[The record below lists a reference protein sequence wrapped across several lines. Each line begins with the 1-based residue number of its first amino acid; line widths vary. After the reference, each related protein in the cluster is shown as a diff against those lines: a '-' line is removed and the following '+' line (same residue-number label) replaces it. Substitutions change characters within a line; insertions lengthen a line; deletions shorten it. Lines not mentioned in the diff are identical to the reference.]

1 MLLSKNRNMTT
12 KHKSYF
18 FLLLFT
24 AIVITGCKKDF
35 GNLNSPTEEDFL
47 KNPTKD
53 QLNNLVTGVESA
65 MRNNIGLYLDDVGVI
80 GREMYRFST
89 GDPRYTTDLLGA
101 SDAHLDP
108 TGFYL
113 TNTWASRYRVV
124 KNCNLL
130 IEASAV
136 STFVSGAEAKGYA
149 GFAKTMMAYQ
159 LLLNLNLT
167 YTNGIRTSVAN
178 PDQLGPFEDYT
189 EALTAIAALLDEA
202 HNDLSSAEVSFP
214 LTSGFSGFNDAAG
227 LGKVNRGIAARVA
240 VYREQ
245 WQDALDALQQS
256 FFDIDGDFSTGV
268 YHVFGTGSG
277 DQLNPAFFPRNQ
289 AGDVRLAHPSYTDD
303 IENGDNRSAKAAL
316 RNEAQSYQGL
326 SSNHDVWVY
335 TTSTA
340 PVPLVRNEELILIY
354 AEANIQLDN
363 LPEGEDALNVIR
375 NAHNLS
381 DYSGAATKPALI
393 TEMLKQ
399 RRYSLFYEGH
409 RWVDVRRYGL
419 LDELPVDRPDD
430 DVWEEFPVPATE
442 Q

>member
-1 MLLSKNRNMTT
+1 MSNRYISYILSLLIIAMV
-12 KHKSYF
+12 
-18 FLLLFT
+18 
-24 AIVITGCKKDF
+24 APGCKKDF

-53 QLNNLVTGVESA
+53 QLNNLVTGIESA
-65 MRNNIGLYLDDVGVI
+65 MRNNIGLYLDDVGVV

-101 SDAHLDP
+101 SDAQLDP
-108 TGFYL
+108 TGFYI

-130 IEASAV
+130 IDASQV
-136 STFVSGAEAKGYA
+136 SSFITDAEAKAYA

-167 YTNGIRTSVAN
+167 HNNGIRTQVDN
-178 PDQLGPFEDYT
+178 PDQPGPFQNYN
-189 EALTAIAALLDEA
+189 EALSSIATMLNDANA
-202 HNDLSSAEVSFP
+202 DLSGAEVAFP
-214 LTSGFSGFNDAAG
+214 LTSGFAGLNDADG
-227 LGKVNRGIAARVA
+227 LSKINRAIAARVA
-240 VYREQ
+240 VYRGE
-245 WQDALDALQQS
+245 WQEALDNLDQS
-256 FFDIDGDFSTGV
+256 FFDINGDFSTGA

-289 AGDVRLAHPSYTDD
+289 AGDVRLAHPSFTDD
-303 IENGDNRSAKAAL
+303 IENGDSRSAKAAL
-316 RNEAQSYQGL
+316 RNEPQSYQGL
-326 SSNHDVWVY
+326 SSNYDVWVY

-340 PVPLVRNEELILIY
+340 PIPMIRNEELILIY

-363 LPEGEDALNVIR
+363 LSEGEDALNVIR
-375 NAHNLS
+375 NGHNLP
-381 DYSGAATKPALI
+381 DYGGAVTKPALT
-393 TEMLKQ
+393 TEMLRQ

-409 RWVDVRRYGL
+409 RWVDVRRYDL
-419 LDELPVDRPDD
+419 LSQLPVDRTDD
-430 DVWEEFPVPATE
+430 NVWEAFPVPVTE

>member
-1 MLLSKNRNMTT
+1 MTT
-12 KHKSYF
+12 KYRSYF
-18 FLLLFT
+18 FILLLIGII
-24 AIVITGCKKDF
+24 ASGCKKDY

-53 QLNNLVTGVESA
+53 QLNNLVTGIESA
-65 MRNNIGLYLDDVGVI
+65 MRINVGLYLDDVGVI

-101 SDAHLDP
+101 SDAQLDP

-130 IEASAV
+130 IGASEAS
-136 STFVSGAEAKGYA
+136 SFVTGAEAKAYS

-167 YTNGIRTSVAN
+167 YNNGVRTEVSN
-178 PDQLGPFEDYT
+178 PDQLGPFQNYSD
-189 EALTAIAALLDEA
+189 AVASIAALLNEA
-202 HNDLSSAEVSFP
+202 NGDLTGSTVAFP
-214 LTSGFSGFNDAAG
+214 LTSGFAAFNDAAG
-227 LGKVNRGIAARVA
+227 LSKINRGIAARVA

-256 FFDIDGDFSTGV
+256 FFDINGDFSSGV

-289 AGDVRLAHPSYTDD
+289 AGDVRLAHPDYADD
-303 IENGDNRSAKAAL
+303 IENGDDRASKAAL
-316 RNEAQSYQGL
+316 RGEPQSYQGL
-326 SSNHDVWVY
+326 TSNYDVWVY

-363 LPEGEDALNVIR
+363 LSEGEDALNVIR
-375 NAHNLS
+375 NAHNLA
-381 DYSGAATKPALI
+381 DYAGAGTKPALI
-393 TEMLKQ
+393 TEMLNQ
-399 RRYSLFYEGH
+399 RRFSLFYEGH

-419 LDELPVDRPDD
+419 LEELPVDRPDD
-430 DVWEEFPVPATE
+430 NIWEQFPIPATE
-442 Q
+442 E

>member
-1 MLLSKNRNMTT
+1 MTT
-12 KHKSYF
+12 KYKSF
-18 FLLLFT
+18 FLLLLLIT
-24 AIVITGCKKDF
+24 AVAPGCKKDF

-47 KNPTKD
+47 KNPSKD
-53 QLNNLVTGVESA
+53 QLNNLVTGIESA

-130 IEASAV
+130 IEASDA
-136 STFVSGAEAKGYA
+136 SGFVSDAEAKGYA

-167 YTNGIRTSVAN
+167 HNNGVRTNVAN
-178 PDQLGPFEDYT
+178 PDQLGPFQDYT
-189 EALTAIAALLDEA
+189 EALTSIASLLDEA
-202 HNDLSSAEVSFP
+202 HNDLSTAEISFP

-227 LGKVNRGIAARVA
+227 LSKVNRGIAARVA

-245 WQDALDALQQS
+245 WQQALDALQQS
-256 FFDIDGDFSTGV
+256 FLDINGDLSTGV

-289 AGDVRLAHPSYTDD
+289 AGDVRLAHPSYTSD
-303 IENGDNRSAKAAL
+303 IENGDNRSSKAAL
-316 RNEAQSYQGL
+316 RNEPQSYQGL
-326 SSNHDVWVY
+326 SSDHDVWVY
-335 TTSTA
+335 TSSTA
-340 PVPLVRNEELILIY
+340 PVPLIRNEELVLIF

-363 LPEGEDALNVIR
+363 LTEGKDALNVIR
-375 NAHNLS
+375 NAHNLT
-381 DYSGAATKPALI
+381 DYSGAETKPALI

-409 RWVDVRRYGL
+409 RWIDLRRYGL
-419 LDELPVDRPDD
+419 LDQLPVDRPED